1 MALPNFFE
9 SSKRDLILRLIIL
22 MSFYALLVISARWWI
37 KTLLRRLVCMQ
48 CVIKSLQ
55 IMQCSCC
62 SHFSSLN
69 DFIFPILVL
78 GGKAFCIFVQ
88 ALKAIEILYISSKAI
103 YVSSIRNV
111 PIKSHVKKWDKPPH
125 TVINTVVVNAINI
138 KDTKSIIIVFYAVLK
153 TNLVIICWTIIWT
166 LLHPT
171 AKPISTN
178 SLETNY
184 NLQWIDC
191 KQKSIPTN
199 SWSQNPFL
207 FNWTWIMN

>member
-103 YVSSIRNV
+103 YVHPFGMCPSKAMSKSGTNPLTLWSTPLLSMRSTLKILSQSSLC
-111 PIKSHVKKWDKPPH
+111 
-125 TVINTVVVNAINI
+125 
-138 KDTKSIIIVFYAVLK
+138 FM
-153 TNLVIICWTIIWT
+153 
-166 LLHPT
+166 
-171 AKPISTN
+171 
-178 SLETNY
+178 
-184 NLQWIDC
+184 
-191 KQKSIPTN
+191 
-199 SWSQNPFL
+199 L
-207 FNWTWIMN
+207 F